1 MGGWPNAIRILQSL
15 NCIMVFDELKVA
27 AAGQWPQII
36 ASLTP
41 LSEDVFEKGAQDHP
55 CPVCRGKTVVWPA
68 DDAKQS
74 GRLACRKCT
83 SNKPTGDGIATV
95 AAFRGCSQS
104 DAANLIAEH
113 LGMSVSNKPKRYRDI
128 IGEVCSEKRLPREAF
143 EQFGPTVATRGKGD
157 CVRVPVYNEM
167 GEQHS
172 HFDLV
177 PGQKGFF
184 AKGRGM
190 SGMFFP
196 GRLPKPGETWL
207 LVEGVKDAAVLVA
220 LGFNAAGLPS
230 SGIPARFAKLFVG
243 CDVVLVPDLDVAGR
257 DGSQQTGGNLSG
269 VAASVRV
276 ARLPGEIVEKSGAD
290 VRDVIA
296 RHGAEAVQ
304 QAIADAEPWHPREG
318 DNDGAEGRPEIEVT
332 RALGSIADQVTA
344 LLGNLGWESRWISP
358 ARRDALRLFY
368 RGGALVHLVRDV
380 EAATIAGGVELPAD
394 ALRIRPLPVS
404 QLPLRIADAVWLFE
418 LVEKRD
424 GTIVRKYL
432 PPPRWLVEGVFSRG
446 DYGRYVRRLDGVITA
461 PTIRHDGSVLQT
473 AGYDRAT
480 ALFFDPTERFPQVPT
495 APTREDARA
504 AADRLLDVVADFPF
518 IEDADRSAWLALVL
532 TQTGRQAITGPC
544 PLFAITATTRGSGK
558 SLLADAASLIAFG
571 RAAARRPFLD
581 DDAEMR
587 KAITAT
593 AIEALPAVLID
604 NVDRRLGGA
613 SLDAAL
619 TATTWTDRVL
629 GSSKTTG
636 EIPLRTVWTATGNNV
651 SYGADLARRVLP
663 IRLAPS
669 VERPE
674 DRTDFTH
681 PSLLSFIRENRPQL
695 AVAALTVLRAYFNAG
710 LPDQGGTWGSFESW
724 HRIIRG
730 AIVWAGLDDPMTTRE
745 SAEAEDASL
754 AILRG
759 LIGGLIEVD
768 ENGNGM
774 TAREIT
780 ARLAEDQTG
789 KRFPA
794 MREAVAEVAM
804 DRGAVDSR
812 KLGNAL
818 KGHKGRIANGFKI
831 DGKSG
836 KGGVVRWSV
845 KQVSGGSGG
854 SGGSV
859 LPVPTHEK
867 FASDPIDTHIKPY
880 GNGLEGDQPNQP
892 NQPEATTT
900 PGPAVPCPR
909 CGARMVRLPETPVVG
924 GFVNFDCPTAGCD
937 GVLPVKITGFERVAL
952 MNL

>member
-1 MGGWPNAIRILQSL
+1 MDFNEIKA
-15 NCIMVFDELKVA
+15 A
-27 AAGQWPQII
+27 AAGQWQGIVP
-36 ASLTP
+36 ALTP
-41 LSEDVFEKGAQDHP
+41 LAADVFERGSQDHP
-55 CPVCRGKTVVWPA
+55 CPLCKGRSVIWPA
-68 DDAKQS
+68 DDAKHS
-74 GRLACRKCT
+74 GRIACRTCT

-95 AAFRGCSQS
+95 AAFRGCSQGE
-104 DAANLIAEH
+104 AAKLIAEQ
-113 LGMSVSNKPKRYRDI
+113 LGIGIAASNKPKRDRDI
-128 IGEVCSEKRLPREAF
+128 IGEVCSEKRMPREAF
-143 EQFGPTVATRGKGD
+143 EQFGPTVARRGKGD
-157 CVRVPVYNEM
+157 CVRVPVYNEV

-190 SGMFFP
+190 AGMFFP

-207 LVEGVKDAAVLVA
+207 LVEGVKDAAALVA
-220 LGFNAAGLPS
+220 LGFDAAGLPS
-230 SGIPARFAKLFVG
+230 CFMPARFAKLFVG

-276 ARLPGEIVEKSGAD
+276 ARLPGEIVEKGGAD

-304 QAIADAEPWHPREG
+304 QAIADAEPWHPREV
-318 DNDGAEGRPEIEVT
+318 DNDAAEGKPEIEVSL
-332 RALGSIADQVTA
+332 ALGRIADQVTA
-344 LLGNLGWESRWISP
+344 SLGNLGWESGWIPP
-358 ARRDALRLFY
+358 ARRDALRLFH
-368 RGGALVHLVRDV
+368 RGGALVHLVRDA

-404 QLPLRIADAVWLFE
+404 QLPLRIADAVSLFE
-418 LVEKRD
+418 LDEKRD

-446 DYGRYVRRLDGVITA
+446 DYGRYVRRLEGVITA
-461 PTIRHDGSVLQT
+461 PTIRPDGTILQA
-473 AGYDRAT
+473 AGYDPVT
-480 ALFFDPTERFPQVPT
+480 GLYFDPGERFPQVPT
-495 APTREDARA
+495 APTREDAKA
-504 AADRLLDVVADFPF
+504 AADQLLEVVADFPF
-518 IEDADRSAWLALVL
+518 IEDADRSGWLALL
-532 TQTGRQAITGPC
+532 LSLIGRQAITGPC
-544 PLFAITATTRGSGK
+544 PLIAITATTRGSGK

-571 RAAARRPFLD
+571 RAAARRPFSD

-636 EIPLRTVWTATGNNV
+636 EIPLRTVWTATGNNL

-663 IRLAPS
+663 VRLAPS

-695 AVAALTVLRAYFNAG
+695 AVAALTMLRAYFNAG

-730 AIVWAGLDDPMTTRE
+730 AIVWAGLADPMTTRE
-745 SAEAEDASL
+745 SAEAEDTSL
-754 AILRG
+754 AIVRG
-759 LIGGLIEVD
+759 LIGGLLELD
-768 ENGNGM
+768 EYGDGL
-774 TAREIT
+774 TAREI
-780 ARLAEDQTG
+780 AAKLAEDQTG

-804 DRGAVDSR
+804 VRGAVDPR
-812 KLGNAL
+812 RLGNII
-818 KGHKGRIANGFKI
+818 KRYQGRIANGFAIRSKAAR
-831 DGKSG
+831 S
-836 KGGVVRWSV
+836 GVVRWTV
-845 KQVSGGSGG
+845 KPVSGGSGG

-859 LPVPTHEK
+859 LAVPTHEE
-867 FASDPIDTHIKPY
+867 FSSDPIDTHIKPY
-880 GNGLEGDQPNQP
+880 GNGLEVDQPDQP
-892 NQPEATTT
+892 DPPEATTP
-900 PGPAVPCPR
+900 PGPVVPCPR
-909 CGARMVRLPETPVVG
+909 CGARMVRLATTEIIN
-924 GFVNFDCPTAGCD
+924 GFVNYDCPTRGC
-937 GVLPVKITGFERVAL
+937 GNVKPVRVEAVIVKEG
-952 MNL
+952 